1 MSARLRVRVTPRG
14 GADRIEGFR
23 PDAEGGELLWLR
35 VRAVPAEGAANA
47 AVEALLA
54 RALGLPRTAVRV
66 ARGGAARIKTVEIDG
81 LDLAEARARLAA
93 G

>member
-1 MSARLRVRVTPRG
+1 MTARLRVRVTPRG

-23 PDAEGGELLWLR
+23 PGADGGELLWLR

-54 RALGLPRTAVRV
+54 RTLGLPRSAVRV

-81 LDLAEARARLAA
+81 LEPAEARARLA
-93 G
+93 GG

>member
-1 MSARLRVRVTPRG
+1 MTARLRVRVTPRG

-23 PDAEGGELLWLR
+23 PDAEGAELLWLR
-35 VRAVPAEGAANA
+35 VRAVPAGGAANA

-54 RALGLPRTAVRV
+54 RALGLPRAAVRV

-81 LDLAEARARLAA
+81 LDAAEARARLAA